1 MNTQFKPEGEEKTRI
16 LGQQK
21 ARMLSEEELNA
32 VAGGGA
38 ALYTNCNDPT
48 TPGGAL
54 ADDF

>member
-1 MNTQFKPEGEEKTRI
+1 MNNQFKPEGEEKIRV

-32 VAGGGA
+32 VAGGVM
-38 ALYTNCNDPT
+38 YTNCNDPT